1 MINFPVEEKG
11 KVFTN
16 IISKQPVEVLIQTT
30 GWLVRGNIHVRRDE
44 RLKDEIDREE
54 PSLAVTDATL
64 YSPAGE
70 IIYQAKF
77 MAINRQQIIWI
88 IPVDELESKDE

>member
-16 IISKQPVEVLIQTT
+16 IISKQPVEVLIQTQ
-30 GWLVRGNIHVRRDE
+30 GWLVRGSIHVRRDE

-54 PSLAVTDATL
+54 PSLAVTEATI
-64 YSPAGE
+64 YDSSGAVS
-70 IIYQAKF
+70 YQAKF
-77 MAINRQQIIWI
+77 IAINRAQIIWI
-88 IPVDELESKDE
+88 IPVAELETNSE